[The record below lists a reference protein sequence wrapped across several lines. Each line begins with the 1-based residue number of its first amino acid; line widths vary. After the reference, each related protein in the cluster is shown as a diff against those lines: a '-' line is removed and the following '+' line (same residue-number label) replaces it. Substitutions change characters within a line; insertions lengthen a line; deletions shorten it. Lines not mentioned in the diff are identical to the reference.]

1 MRKKIVVIYNRNG
14 GKLLQQA
21 QMMAIMTARGKGF
34 QQKGGKKAKTG
45 IILFQ
50 KYKLL
55 ERTGTGNGSEV
66 YVAEHM
72 KLHALRA
79 VKCIEK
85 EKVPYEKIV
94 KEVVYLKSLNHPGIP
109 VIYDLEEDDKY
120 FYIIEEYVAG
130 ESLKSMLTRHKKFSL
145 DEIIEYG
152 IQLCEIVYY
161 LHNQKPYPI
170 LHSDIT
176 PANII
181 VKNEK
186 IKLVD
191 FGNSIKITGKEQNE
205 DVYGT
210 LDYISP
216 EGREETVC
224 NVRAD
229 IYGVCSVLNVLY
241 NEGVCKN
248 KTIMK
253 ENRKMAQLRRIILK
267 GIDEEAHNRYES
279 IGELQIKLK
288 SCKREKVENLTSP
301 GKNENISITIG
312 CGGITPSAGVTTL
325 ALAAT
330 EVFGQEGKAALVE
343 LDGKNDLGKWKMWQE
358 EHGRYLENIKYGF
371 RCDDIDYY
379 PNADNDTLLY
389 VLNLGYQI
397 IVMDFGNFK
406 NGFENDFKK
415 CNKKVLLGNYCVWN
429 YEQSIRKLENIMDG
443 MITKDWIYMTL
454 CSDQGIC
461 TILENKL
468 GIHIQKL
475 HPFKNKNQ
483 QENIIKS
490 IWNGKRKTKIF
501 SIKHC

>member
-1 MRKKIVVIYNRNG
+1 MVIYNRNG
-14 GKLLQQA
+14 KKLLQGEGQV
-21 QMMAIMTARGKGF
+21 AIMAARGKGF
-34 QQKGGKKAKTG
+34 RQKGGKKAKTG

-66 YVAEHM
+66 YVAEHI

-79 VKCIEK
+79 VKCVEK
-85 EKVPYEKIV
+85 EKVPYEKLV
-94 KEVVYLKSLNHPGIP
+94 KEVVYLKSLIHPGIP
-109 VIYDLEEDDKY
+109 VIYDLEEDEKY

-145 DEIIEYG
+145 DEIAEYG
-152 IQLCEIVYY
+152 IQLCEIVFY

-186 IKLVD
+186 LKLVD
-191 FGNSIKITGKEQNE
+191 FGNSVRITGKEQKE

-210 LDYISP
+210 MDYMSP
-216 EGREETVC
+216 EGSQETIC
-224 NVRAD
+224 NVRTD

-241 NEGVCKN
+241 EEGVCKS
-248 KTIMK
+248 KTTIK
-253 ENRKMAQLRRIILK
+253 ENKRMAQIRKIILK
-267 GIDEEAHNRYES
+267 GISKEADKRYES
-279 IGELQIKLK
+279 IDELQIKLELWK
-288 SCKREKVENLTSP
+288 KEKPENLTSP
-301 GKNENISITIG
+301 GKKESISITIG

-325 ALAAT
+325 ALAMT

-371 RCDDIDYY
+371 RCDDTDYY

-389 VLNLGYQI
+389 VLNLGYQVV
-397 IVMDFGNFK
+397 VMDFGNFK
-406 NGFENDFKK
+406 NGYEDDFKK

-429 YEQSIRKLENIMDG
+429 YEQSLRKLEDMMDG
-443 MITKDWIYMTL
+443 MITKDWTYMTL

-468 GIHIQKL
+468 GIRIRKL
-475 HPFKNKNQ
+475 HPFKNKSQ
-483 QENIIKS
+483 QESMIKS
-490 IWNGKRKTKIF
+490 IWNGKRKPKF
-501 SIKHC
+501 SCKTLLNL